1 MRKDSSAVSFQ
12 YGREKGEEQVRQSAL
27 KSEILE
33 WLRTI
38 VIGGACA
45 AFVILFIAQS
55 YVVEGSSMDPNMRDR
70 DRLLVEKVSYRLHEP
85 RRGDVVVFR
94 TDDQEVL
101 IKRVIAVPGDTV
113 LIKDHGVY
121 VNGMRLEEEYI
132 NGRMI
137 AYTQIGPL
145 TVPDEHYFVLGDNR
159 NVSRDSRDPTLG
171 FVEAD
176 AIVGRALFRYWPLTR
191 IGVVQAYRAYEG

>member
-1 MRKDSSAVSFQ
+1 MKGSSFTR
-12 YGREKGEEQVRQSAL
+12 GRGTHEVAQRAL
-27 KSEILE
+27 GHEILD

-94 TDDQEVL
+94 TESEAL

-121 VNGMRLEEEYI
+121 VNGIRLEEDYL
-132 NGRMI
+132 NDRMI
-137 AYTQIGPL
+137 AYRQIGPL
-145 TVPDEHYFVLGDNR
+145 TVPEDQYYVLGDNR

-171 FVEAD
+171 LVKAET
-176 AIVGRALFRYWPLTR
+176 IVGRALVRYWPLTR
-191 IGVVQAYRAYEG
+191 AGIIQAFRPYGE